1 MTTPEPDGTNGTA
14 VPEHPGSA
22 EPPGTDPARLRWS
35 DVGLVAAVAVLVRMV
50 VVVGLAR
57 DPQGLHDPYLYRAF
71 ARGLADGAGYV
82 GLLGNPTTYYPPG
95 YPVFLGGVQWI
106 ADAVGQS
113 DRLPLFAG
121 VVQALLGGVAA
132 GATAVAAARLW
143 DGRPEPSSSPSP
155 ARRRRLVLVA
165 GLIVALWPNLVLY
178 SAVLLSESLFVAL
191 FAVFVA
197 AVLSL
202 GDLGRPRPGVV
213 VLAAASFGAATLVR
227 PQVLISLPFLALA
240 WWLAR
245 VGWRRVLVGSGVL
258 AVGAAAFVVPWTIR
272 NAVVMDQFVPIS
284 TNGGDNLCIGFHD
297 GADGRFS
304 APAACATDGS
314 YVDGPEVEVER
325 DAQNR
330 DRAVEWATSHLTE
343 LPLLSVR
350 KVWHTFASDR
360 DALFAVESYGSDAF
374 VPSGLRRFVAGLG
387 DAVYYAILVAAAVG
401 VAVSVPAARRRQAA
415 PLLLLGLTAA
425 GVLVPALFFGDPRF
439 KVALVPCLAVLA
451 AAGVDAVTT
460 RFGGSS

>member
-1 MTTPEPDGTNGTA
+1 M
-14 VPEHPGSA
+14 
-22 EPPGTDPARLRWS
+22 RWI
-35 DVGLVAAVAVLVRMV
+35 DVGVVAAVAVLVRMV
-50 VVVGLAR
+50 VAVSLAR

-71 ARGLADGAGYV
+71 ARGIANGAGYV
-82 GLLGNPTTYYPPG
+82 GLLGNSTTYYPPG
-95 YPVFLGGVQWI
+95 YPMFLGGIQSL

-121 VVQALLGGVAA
+121 VAQALLGGVAA

-143 DGRPEPSSSPSP
+143 DRGQDATARSPDTAPSP
-155 ARRRRLVLVA
+155 ARRRRLVVVA
-165 GLIVALWPNLVLY
+165 GLVVALWPNLVLY

-202 GDLGRPRPGVV
+202 GDLQRPRPAVV
-213 VLAAASFGAATLVR
+213 VVAAASFGAATLVR
-227 PQVLISLPFLALA
+227 PQVLVSLPFLALA
-240 WWLAR
+240 WGLAR
-245 VGWRRVLVGSGVL
+245 VGWRRVLLGSGALV
-258 AVGAAAFVVPWTIR
+258 VGAAAFVVPWTIR
-272 NAVVMDQFVPIS
+272 NLVVMDQFVPIS
-284 TNGGDNLCIGFHD
+284 TNGGDNLCIGFHP

-330 DRAVEWATSHLTE
+330 DRAIEWATSHLTE

-360 DALFAVESYGSDAF
+360 DALVRRRVVRIRCLRPVRPASGRRRAVRRRL
-374 VPSGLRRFVAGLG
+374 LRHPGGRRRRGRGLG
-387 DAVYYAILVAAAVG
+387 
-401 VAVSVPAARRRQAA
+401 PRWRRRRQAA

-425 GVLVPALFFGDPRF
+425 GVVVPALFFGDPRF

-451 AAGVDAVTT
+451 AVGVDAVSV
-460 RFGGSS
+460 RFGGRS